1 MFATGDY
8 ERILFELDYNLNR
21 ARSPVL
27 SLPIVYLDTQDYSRF
42 GDVLRGKADIS
53 TEKIF
58 NMLEARKR
66 SGNVIFALSMP
77 ILGELLQYNADFRE
91 TTLKKAEAVERL
103 CGGWALSYPSRLIA
117 AEIAMA
123 ANRLG
128 LLSTS
133 VKPNVLWADRY
144 WYPNAASTF
153 GDLGA
158 TIKEA
163 LETEVAALPSRALRR
178 RAARQARQLDL
189 NKTARDAA
197 QAIAANYGISVE
209 AIIGPITALLRG
221 TISSAEASRQLFA
234 CIAEPVSF
242 VRTYFEIIESD
253 RALPQWM
260 SKSGEDLQVAL
271 LDFRGKLQPSMGID
285 TSRTLIQAMLIET
298 ARKLGQTMISLALD
312 DTAEFGV
319 DAALA
324 ERFSTEPLLASEVQT
339 CEIVG
344 AVCEAYVSQITGL
357 IGGAEAKIEHSF
369 GGDLMHALYLPHVDF
384 WRGDRRFAA
393 LLKNAVPRYASRVVP
408 TLKDLPAQIDAWQAT
423 ASR

>member
-1 MFATGDY
+1 
-8 ERILFELDYNLNR
+8 
-21 ARSPVL
+21 
-27 SLPIVYLDTQDYSRF
+27 
-42 GDVLRGKADIS
+42 
-53 TEKIF
+53 
-58 NMLEARKR
+58 MLEARKR

-197 QAIAANYGISVE
+197 QAIAAIME
-209 AIIGPITALLRG
+209 FP
-221 TISSAEASRQLFA
+221 SRQSSDPSRHYFA
-234 CIAEPVSF
+234 EQFHRPRQVDSCSP
-242 VRTYFEIIESD
+242 
-253 RALPQWM
+253 ALQ
-260 SKSGEDLQVAL
+260 
-271 LDFRGKLQPSMGID
+271 
-285 TSRTLIQAMLIET
+285 SR
-298 ARKLGQTMISLALD
+298 
-312 DTAEFGV
+312 
-319 DAALA
+319 
-324 ERFSTEPLLASEVQT
+324 
-339 CEIVG
+339 
-344 AVCEAYVSQITGL
+344 
-357 IGGAEAKIEHSF
+357 
-369 GGDLMHALYLPHVDF
+369 
-384 WRGDRRFAA
+384 
-393 LLKNAVPRYASRVVP
+393 
-408 TLKDLPAQIDAWQAT
+408 
-423 ASR
+423 